1 LRFPLAALLFI
12 ILSFI
17 FLVFWAFTSLLIG
30 ETSDALTPS
39 APSGALSTI
48 NLLPTAF
55 GIICVIFFITGIL
68 LIFILDSFAEEP
80 ELYWRRY

>member
-1 LRFPLAALLFI
+1 MRFPLAALFFI

-17 FLVFWAFTSLLIG
+17 FLAFWGFSSLLIS
-30 ETSDALTPS
+30 ETSDALSPS
-39 APSGALSTI
+39 APSEALSII

-55 GIICVIFFITGIL
+55 GIICVVFFIVGIL

-80 ELYWRRY
+80 ELYWRGG